1 MLRRVMNLEDT
12 PGEAEYRAAFR
23 AWLGEHAADAP
34 ARTVLAPQTDAS
46 LAKWRAWQGVLA
58 GGGYAGVTWPT
69 EHGGPG
75 LGAAE
80 RLIVDQEL
88 ERADLQG
95 VMDFVGVEM
104 VGPTLMTCAS
114 AEQCERHLGPLL
126 RADEL
131 WCQLFSEPGA
141 GSDLANVATKAVA
154 EDDGTWVVNGQKVW
168 TSFAQHAAFGIML
181 ARTEP
186 DQPRHRGLS
195 MFIVPM
201 DTPGLTIAP
210 LRQITG
216 EAEFNEVFLDDVQL
230 PADAIIGERGTGW
243 KVALTMLGFERVA
256 VGPGLHGVRIDRLA
270 SALNGAGEDR
280 GTRVRFGRV
289 AAELLGIRFWSYRI
303 VSGIQGGSLPGPDAG
318 LVKISTVNASLEAC
332 RVAVDATGP
341 QALEGE
347 WGHQVS
353 ALPGLRSAGGTEEI
367 VRNVV
372 GERVLGLPA
381 EPKGGS

>member
-1 MLRRVMNLEDT
+1 MLPCFMNLEDT
-12 PGEAEYRAAFR
+12 PDEAEYRATFR
-23 AWLGEHAADAP
+23 AWLTENSADAP
-34 ARTVLAPQTDAS
+34 ARTVLAPQDDES
-46 LAKWRAWQGVLA
+46 LATWRAWQGTLA
-58 GGGYAGVTWPT
+58 DAGYAGVTWPQ

-75 LGAAE
+75 LGAAH

-95 VMDFVGVEM
+95 VLDFVGVEM

-141 GSDLANVATKAVA
+141 GSDLANVSTKAVA
-154 EDDGTWVVNGQKVW
+154 QDDGTWVVNGQKVW

-201 DTPGLTIAP
+201 DAEGLTIAP

-216 EAEFNEVFLDDVQL
+216 EAEFNEVFLDDVRL
-230 PADAIIGERGTGW
+230 DADAIIGERGGGW
-243 KVALTMLGFERVA
+243 RVALTMLGFERVA

-270 SALNGAGEDR
+270 TSMNGASADP
-280 GTRVRFGRV
+280 TARVRFGRV
-289 AAELLGIRFWSYRI
+289 ASELLGVRFWSYRI
-303 VSGIQGGSLPGPDAG
+303 VSGIQAGSLPGPEAG

-332 RVAVDATGP
+332 RVAVDANGP
-341 QALEGE
+341 QALDGE

-353 ALPGLRSAGGTEEI
+353 ALPGVRSAGGTEEI

-372 GERVLGLPA
+372 GERVLGLPG
-381 EPKGGS
+381 EPKGAG